1 MNYMKA
7 FGIIYL
13 LLWHTGCPYLNVYVI
28 LFFLQM
34 FFFISGYFYKDE
46 YSDHPIRFIGKRVK
60 SLYVPFVFY
69 CSLLLMLNNL
79 FVHVHIY
86 EDSMNMTSSKL
97 ISHFF
102 QILSLKPKPPLAG
115 AMWFVSALI
124 ITCILFCGLS
134 YLIKLVAKKDHESIR
149 MLCMVI
155 LLIAANYLSIEKIR
169 LPVYIDISFMAIFFY
184 YIGYLY
190 QKYEP
195 HIPNN
200 FFIAVSS
207 VMILA
212 LCTKYGYIQVV
223 KRKYVSLPFLLV
235 CGVTGIYYNLYICK
249 KLTAQ
254 KTIRIIDYIGENTL
268 IILAFH
274 FLAFKITSLILIYFQ
289 NLPIDTLASFPTI
302 KGTSKHWWWLY
313 ALSGL
318 VFPLIIKYTY
328 ELIRHRLTLFFN
340 PNQR

>member
-1 MNYMKA
+1 M
-7 FGIIYL
+7 
-13 LLWHTGCPYLNVYVI
+13 LLWHSGCPHLNVYVI

-46 YSDHPIRFIGKRVK
+46 YTDHPIRFIGKRVK

-69 CSLLLMLNNL
+69 CSLLLVLNNL

-86 EDSMNMTSSKL
+86 EDSMNMSNSNI

-102 QILSLKPKPPLAG
+102 QILSLKPKPQLAG

-124 ITCILFCGLS
+124 ITCIMFCSLS
-134 YLIKLVAKKDHESIR
+134 YLIKFVAQKHQESIR

-155 LLIAANYLSIEKIR
+155 LLITANYLSLEKIR

-190 QKYEP
+190 QKHEHQVP
-195 HIPNN
+195 IN
-200 FFIAVSS
+200 FVLALSS
-207 VMILA
+207 MLILA
-212 LCTKYGYIQVV
+212 ICTRYGYPQIVQ
-223 KRKYVSLPFLLV
+223 RKYISLPFLLV
-235 CGVTGIYYNLYICK
+235 CGVTGIYFNLYICK

-254 KTIRIIDYIGENTL
+254 KTVKIIDYIGENTL
-268 IILAFH
+268 IILALH
-274 FLAFKITSLILIYFQ
+274 FLAFKAVSLVLIHFQ
-289 NLPIDTLASFPTI
+289 NLPIGYLANFPTI

-318 VFPLIIKYTY
+318 IFPLIIRYNY
-328 ELIRHRLTLFFN
+328 EIIRSRFILYLK
-340 PNQR
+340 PDR